1 VLESQKHVIVETICG
16 ICDAG
21 CGVKAH
27 LVNGRIDRLSPLKD
41 HPLGIVC
48 PRGGRAAEIVYSK
61 DRLLYPQRRVGAR
74 GEGRFE
80 RITWDQAYEFWVD
93 QLSEIK
99 HRHGPEAVCMYTGRG
114 NFEFGL
120 QETFPPTD
128 TSESSANTV
137 LFPFGSPNT
146 TGVGALCFV
155 AYGMIAPQA
164 CFGQHYR
171 HLSDDLD
178 HADLI
183 LVWGANP
190 ATDSPPSNVKRIKRA
205 IKRGARVVTIDHRFN
220 ETARSTRTQWI
231 PIRPGT
237 DGALALGII
246 NLMIDRELYD
256 HEFVEKW
263 THGFNELRAYVEEF
277 SPERV
282 SAITG
287 IPAESVVDLAQAI
300 GTAGGCSI
308 LMYTGLEYSDSG
320 VQAIRAV
327 LSIQALA
334 GHIDVPGGKVF
345 KMPDRV
351 QSNRTTTPPPAN
363 GKPPI
368 GADHYPLY
376 HQLRNEAQAVE
387 LPRAVL
393 DADPYPVR
401 GLIVSGSS
409 LITSWPDPDLWRKTL
424 AALDLLVVVNR
435 FPTADAKFADM
446 ILPAATPFETWSY
459 YFHDGWVQLRSKV
472 IEPLGESRSDY
483 HIFTE
488 LARRLGYGH
497 LWPQTDEEKIR
508 TGLKGTGVS
517 LEQLQASPAGV
528 KLAVSPMR
536 YRKYESSELR
546 EDGKPGFATPT
557 GKFEFVS
564 EWFRENGYEP
574 LPVYSEPV
582 EGPLAAAELTD
593 KYPLVLNTGARTQ
606 TAFRSQHFNISGLQR
621 LQPKPLVW
629 IHPSDA
635 RQRDIKD
642 GAEVLVESP
651 RGLVRFWARVTED
664 IMPGVVEVNMGGGG
678 PLGPKEWLGA
688 NVNKL
693 TDFDNRDP
701 ISGFPVYKA
710 LLCDIHLASP
720 EDNPASQG

>member
-1 VLESQKHVIVETICG
+1 
-16 ICDAG
+16 
-21 CGVKAH
+21 
-27 LVNGRIDRLSPLKD
+27 
-41 HPLGIVC
+41 
-48 PRGGRAAEIVYSK
+48 
-61 DRLLYPQRRVGAR
+61 
-74 GEGRFE
+74 
-80 RITWDQAYEFWVD
+80 
-93 QLSEIK
+93 
-99 HRHGPEAVCMYTGRG
+99 MYTGRG
-114 NFEFGL
+114 NFEFSL

-128 TSESSANTV
+128 TSESSANAV

-164 CFGQHYR
+164 CLGQHYR

-178 HADLI
+178 NADLI

-190 ATDSPPSNVKRIKRA
+190 ATDSPPSNVRRIKRA
-205 IKRGARVVTIDHRFN
+205 IKRGARVVTIDHRYS
-220 ETARSTRTQWI
+220 ETARATRTQWV

-246 NLMIDRELYD
+246 NLMIDRQLYD
-256 HEFVEKW
+256 HEFVYKW

-287 IPAESVVDLAQAI
+287 VPVESVVDLAHAI

-351 QSNRTTTPPPAN
+351 QPNRTETPPPAN

-376 HQLRNEAQAVE
+376 HQLRNEAQAVD

-435 FPTADAKFADM
+435 FPTADARFADLL
-446 ILPAATPFETWSY
+446 LPAATPFETLSY
-459 YFHDGWVQLRSKV
+459 QFLDDWVQLRSQV
-472 IEPLGESRSDY
+472 IEPRGESRSDY
-483 HIFTE
+483 HIFSE

-508 TGLKGTGVS
+508 TGLQGTGVT
-517 LEQLQASPAGV
+517 LEQLHASPAGV
-528 KLAVSPMR
+528 RLAVSPMR
-536 YRKYESSELR
+536 YRKFESSELR

-564 EWFRENGYEP
+564 EWFREHGYEP
-574 LPVYSEPV
+574 LPVYSEP
-582 EGPLAAAELTD
+582 GRRAAGGIRTGWQIPAGAE
-593 KYPLVLNTGARTQ
+593 YGRT
-606 TAFRSQHFNISGLQR
+606 HPSGLSG
-621 LQPKPLVW
+621 
-629 IHPSDA
+629 PSM
-635 RQRDIKD
+635 
-642 GAEVLVESP
+642 S
-651 RGLVRFWARVTED
+651 
-664 IMPGVVEVNMGGGG
+664 
-678 PLGPKEWLGA
+678 
-688 NVNKL
+688 
-693 TDFDNRDP
+693 
-701 ISGFPVYKA
+701 ISVA
-710 LLCDIHLASP
+710 C
-720 EDNPASQG
+720 